1 MGLERDVA
9 NKMGERVDQF
19 MMRNAQQGKTIR
31 HCSMLMDVSYSTA
44 NRWAQKYKVKFNAR
58 NPYSKGWFK

>member
-1 MGLERDVA
+1 MGLQKDVE
-9 NKMGERVDQF
+9 NRMGESVNEF
-19 MMRNAQQGKTIR
+19 MNRNAVKGKTIR

-58 NPYSKGWFK
+58 NPYSNGWFK

>member
-1 MGLERDVA
+1 MGLEKDFENR
-9 NKMGERVDQF
+9 MGESVDQF
-19 MMRNAQQGKTIR
+19 MSRNAVKGKTIR

-44 NRWAQKYKVKFNAR
+44 NRWAQKYNVKFSAR